1 MWVYAY
7 TCIYIYIHNNVL
19 FFYSCAYTG
28 RCSFKTEIRFGKDEN
43 RLKVNE
49 ELLIPLVVANRT
61 MQVQEEGFDFVMYN
75 NRSEN
80 LTSPMQSH
88 LQKVDFLKRI

>member
-1 MWVYAY
+1 
-7 TCIYIYIHNNVL
+7 
-19 FFYSCAYTG
+19 
-28 RCSFKTEIRFGKDEN
+28 
-43 RLKVNE
+43 VNE
-49 ELLIPLVVANRT
+49 ELLIPLVVANRK

-88 LQKVDFLKRI
+88 LQKVYFLKDLVCFVAQFSVHKAEKHARLHF